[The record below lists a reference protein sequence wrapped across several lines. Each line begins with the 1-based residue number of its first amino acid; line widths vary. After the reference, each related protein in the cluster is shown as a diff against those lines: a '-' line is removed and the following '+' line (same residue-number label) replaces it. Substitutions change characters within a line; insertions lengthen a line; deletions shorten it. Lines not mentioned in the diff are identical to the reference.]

1 MKLETTDAMQ
11 RLAGQDH
18 AILGT
23 MHPVR
28 GADAV
33 PCVFAIEDDQ
43 YVGIP
48 IDLVKP
54 KSTLKLQRERNLE
67 SDPRATLMVHQWDT
81 HDWTKLW
88 WVRAEL
94 VWQGPNQ
101 PERAAS
107 LADLLESR
115 YAQYVGKPF
124 DRVIV
129 YKIVNVIGWSGER

>member
-1 MKLETTDAMQ
+1 MKLEVIDSMQ

-23 MHPVR
+23 LHPVR

-33 PCVFAIEDDQ
+33 PCVFAIDDDQ

-67 SDPRATLMVHQWDT
+67 SDPRATLMVHHWDAD
-81 HDWTKLW
+81 DWAKLW
-88 WVRAEL
+88 WVRAEM

-101 PERAAS
+101 PKRAAI
-107 LADLLESR
+107 LADLLELR
-115 YAQYVGKPF
+115 YSQYAGKPF
-124 DRVIV
+124 DRIIV
-129 YKIVNVIGWSGER
+129 YKIVNVIGWSGEQ

>member
-1 MKLETTDAMQ
+1 MKLETADAMQ
-11 RLAGQDH
+11 RLAGQNH

-33 PCVFAIEDDQ
+33 PCVFAIDDDQ

-67 SDPRATLMVHQWDT
+67 SDPRATLMVHQWDAD
-81 HDWTKLW
+81 DWTKLW

-101 PERAAS
+101 LERAAS

-115 YAQYVGKPF
+115 YVQYVGKPF
-124 DRVIV
+124 DRVLV